1 MLTQLRLGNFKA
13 FGPTQT
19 IPIKPITLIF
29 GPNSAGKSSI
39 IHSLLLAHQAAVVD
53 GDLDV
58 RCPKLAGNSVDLGGF
73 EDYVYRHAVT
83 ESVHWQ
89 ASFRTEKLQGRLADF
104 LRKSFQTL
112 DIALEFGVRTV
123 ETTEMKRR
131 ISPTTGQEERAAVPG
146 GAFTPEGKPYV
157 KRYEIRLGDKPLIAM
172 QARQPGLLTFTQF
185 DVREPAI
192 NRNLR
197 ESFTGESAI
206 PGLENVTDEELEQA
220 AREMLDTMSARADRF
235 VPECVGKRGMEQME
249 AHVYRAPAE
258 VLFYGSA
265 FTNSRLVRSVCVQFL
280 ELVNGLLEAA
290 YSAVNSAIGKMQ
302 YLGPIRTVPPRNFNH
317 YEAHDPNW
325 FSGGAY
331 AWQVARE
338 NPDVRKKVNEW
349 LHGKGR
355 LTPGYTLELLRFF
368 APQSLRE
375 PLTDTTGDLTLWVR
389 QQVRRAAKDLLA
401 QSSLPKEEQEE
412 LLRQLRINPEAE
424 PDPLNGSGD
433 DQALH
438 GEWEEKDPAKQ
449 RVEDLLERLNAT
461 GGDMSSLA
469 LVDQGNQTVVSHR
482 DVGTGISQVF
492 PVLVS
497 AAEGRE
503 RLVVIEQPEIHIH
516 PKLQADL
523 GDVFIEA
530 ALSEDGPHHK
540 FLIETHSEH
549 LILRILRRVRE
560 TCSGEPL
567 DAALEG
573 GQDAS
578 LPRKVEVHPEDVC
591 VLYVLPKATGAQ
603 VIQLPV
609 TEDGDFAAN
618 WPDGFFTERAKELF

>member
-39 IHSLLLAHQAAVVD
+39 IHSLLLAHQAALVD
-53 GDLDV
+53 GNLDV

-73 EDYVYRHAVT
+73 DGYIYRHAVT
-83 ESVHWQ
+83 ESVQWQ
-89 ASFRTEKLQGRLADF
+89 ASFRTEKLQGPLAEF
-104 LRKSFQTL
+104 LRRRFQTF

-123 ETTEMKRR
+123 ETKEMKRR
-131 ISPTTGQEERAAVPG
+131 VNPTTGQEERIPIPTGILVR
-146 GAFTPEGKPYV
+146 EGQPYV
-157 KRYEIRLGDKPLIAM
+157 KSYEIRVAERPLVVM

-197 ESFTGESAI
+197 ESFTGESAVS
-206 PGLENVTDEELEQA
+206 GLENVTDDELEQA
-220 AREMLDTMSARADRF
+220 AREMLDTMSARVDRF

-249 AHVYRAPAE
+249 THVYHAPAE

-265 FTNSRLVRSVCVQFL
+265 FTNPRLVRSVCVQFL
-280 ELVNGLLEAA
+280 ELVNGLLETA
-290 YSAVNSAIGKMQ
+290 YTAVNNALENIQ

-325 FSGGAY
+325 FSGGGY

-338 NPDVRKKVNEW
+338 NPEVRKKVNEW
-349 LHGKGR
+349 LRGKGR
-355 LTPGYTLELLRFF
+355 LTPGYSLELLRFF
-368 APQSLRE
+368 APQSIRE
-375 PLTDTTGDLTLWVR
+375 PLTDATEDFTLWVR

-412 LLRQLRINPEAE
+412 LLRQLRINPEVE
-424 PDPLNGSGD
+424 PEALNGSD
-433 DQALH
+433 DGQALH

-449 RVEDLLERLNAT
+449 TVEDLLERLNAT

-497 AAEGRE
+497 AADGRE
-503 RLVVIEQPEIHIH
+503 RLIVIEQPEIHIH

-530 ALSEDGPHHK
+530 ALAEAGPHHK

-560 TCSGEPL
+560 SCTSDPL
-567 DAALEG
+567 DAALADG
-573 GQDAS
+573 KDT
-578 LPRKVEVHPEDVC
+578 PKVEVRPDDVC
-591 VLYVLPKATGAQ
+591 VLYVLPKPTGAQ
-603 VIQLPV
+603 VVELPI
-609 TEDGDFAAN
+609 TDQGDFTAN
-618 WPDGFFTERAKELF
+618 WPDGFFTERAHELF

>member
-1 MLTQLRLGNFKA
+1 MLTSIKLGNFKA

-53 GDLDV
+53 GNLDV
-58 RCPKLAGNSVDLGGF
+58 RCPKIAGNSVDLGGF
-73 EDYVYRHAVT
+73 EDYVHRHALT
-83 ESVHWQ
+83 ESVRWQ
-89 ASFRTEKLQGRLADF
+89 AEFLTEKMQGRLAEF
-104 LRKSFQTL
+104 LKASFKTL
-112 DIALEFGVRTV
+112 EVALEFGVRTV
-123 ETTEMKRR
+123 ETKEMKRR
-131 ISPTTGQEERAAVPG
+131 LNPKTGEEERVPIPTG
-146 GAFTPEGKPYV
+146 VYVREGKPFV
-157 KRYEIRLGDKPLIAM
+157 KRYEIRLDGQALIGLE
-172 QARQPGLLTFTQF
+172 ARQPGVLAITLF
-185 DVREPAI
+185 DVRNPVV

-197 ESFTGESAI
+197 ESFTGDSAV
-206 PGLENVTDEELEQA
+206 PGLEKVTDEELEQA
-220 AREMLDTMSARADRF
+220 AREMLDTMSARADQL

-249 AHVYRAPAE
+249 AHVYHAPAE

-265 FTNSRLVRSVCVQFL
+265 YTNPRLVRSSCVQFL
-280 ELVNGLLEAA
+280 ELVNGLLEAS
-290 YSAVNSAIGKMQ
+290 YTAVNGALAGMH
-302 YLGPIRTVPPRNFNH
+302 YLGPLRTVPPRNFNH

-349 LHGKGR
+349 LRGKGR
-355 LTPGYTLELLRFF
+355 LTPGYTLELLRYF

-375 PLTDTTGDLTLWVR
+375 PLTDAADDLTFWVR
-389 QQVRRAAKDLLA
+389 QQVRRATKDLLA
-401 QSSLPKEEQEE
+401 QSTLPKEEQEE
-412 LLRQLRINPEAE
+412 LLRQMRVNPEAE
-424 PDPLNGSGD
+424 PESLNNNPDG
-433 DQALH
+433 QALH
-438 GEWEEKDPAKQ
+438 GEWEEKEPSKQ
-449 RVEDLLERLNAT
+449 RVEDLLERLDAT

-469 LVDQGNQTVVSHR
+469 LVDQSNQTVVSHR

-497 AAEGRE
+497 AFEGKE

-530 ALSEDGPHHK
+530 ALAENGPHHR

-549 LILRILRRVRE
+549 LILRLLRRVRE
-560 TCSGEPL
+560 TCSGEHF
-567 DAALEG
+567 DTVLEKG
-573 GQDAS
+573 KEEDLQN
-578 LPRKVEVHPEDVC
+578 RIEVRPEDVC
-591 VLYVLPKATGAQ
+591 VLYVSPKETGAE
-603 VIQLPV
+603 VIELSI
-609 TEDGDFAAN
+609 TEDGDFAQR
-618 WPDGFFTERAKELF
+618 WPGGFFSERFEDLP